1 MSAQARLKEL
11 GLTLP
16 QAPQPK
22 GSYCT
27 WRQAGEWI
35 TLSGQGPLVE
45 GVLRYT
51 GRVGVDLTVEQGYD
65 AARLSALNL
74 LAVLRQAAG
83 GLERVEL
90 VRVLALS
97 PPDPILPTTPEC
109 STGPPSLFLSVLGV
123 RGRHSRSAVGV
134 YGLPF
139 GLRWRW
145 SLPPVSSRRPTE
157 APPSPARKK
166 PGSAARSQVIAQRT
180 PVSFTRRARI

>member
-83 GLERVEL
+83 PDFADYPG
-90 VRVLALS
+90 VLNGAS
-97 PPDPILPTTPEC
+97 D
-109 STGPPSLFLSVLGV
+109 LFLSVLGV

-139 GLRWRW
+139 GLPVEVELTARL
-145 SLPPVSSRRPTE
+145 LP
-157 APPSPARKK
+157 
-166 PGSAARSQVIAQRT
+166 AAD
-180 PVSFTRRARI
+180 

>member
-90 VRVLALS
+90 VRVLGFIAAG
-97 PPDPILPTTPEC
+97 PDFADYPGVLNGA
-109 STGPPSLFLSVLGV
+109 SDLFLSVLGV

-134 YGLPF
+134 L
-139 GLRWRW
+139 
-145 SLPPVSSRRPTE
+145 
-157 APPSPARKK
+157 
-166 PGSAARSQVIAQRT
+166 
-180 PVSFTRRARI
+180 

>member
-90 VRVLALS
+90 VRVLGFIAAG
-97 PPDPILPTTPEC
+97 PDFLTTPEC
-109 STGPPSLFLSVLGV
+109 STGPPTCFSPYWASG
-123 RGRHSRSAVGV
+123 AATAA
-134 YGLPF
+134 LPW
-139 GLRWRW
+139 GCTACPSGCRWRW